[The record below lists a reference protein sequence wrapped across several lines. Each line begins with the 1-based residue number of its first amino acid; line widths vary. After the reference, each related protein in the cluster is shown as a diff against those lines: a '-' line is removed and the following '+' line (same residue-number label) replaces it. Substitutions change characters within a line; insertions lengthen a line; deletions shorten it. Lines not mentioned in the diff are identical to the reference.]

1 MGHAADAV
9 PTSNVFKS
17 FSRDGHAS
25 KTLRSDAPHFHGQP
39 DSINFSD
46 FSNKIRRELSP
57 ATTLEDVLADRV
69 ILAAWRLHLLSL
81 EESDLA
87 DLGAMLA
94 PIGRETLRSECSLE
108 TALMLFE
115 NSRRLVA
122 PCWGRAEHPVSKVV
136 DEPETTSYPDDGLL
150 SEADYSNEWATIP
163 DTDSDTDSDPV
174 LDQRDEEPT
183 ERIRWEDRLA
193 FDENISDNSPV
204 VKGTWV
210 TVNHVVSLIID
221 GWNWSDVLRTHP
233 ELIEDDIR
241 ACLAYTVEQDGQGG
255 F

>member
-9 PTSNVFKS
+9 PTSNVFNS

-25 KTLRSDAPHFHGQP
+25 KTLRHDAPHFHGQP
-39 DSINFSD
+39 DAINYPD
-46 FSNKIRRELSP
+46 FSTKIRGELAP

-69 ILAAWRLHLLSL
+69 ILAAWRLHVLSL

-122 PCWGRAEHPVSKVV
+122 PCWGRAEHPVSNVV
-136 DEPETTSYPDDGLL
+136 EEPETTPYPVDEFL
-150 SEADYSNEWATIP
+150 SDADYSNEWATIP
-163 DTDSDTDSDPV
+163 DTDSDSESV
-174 LDQRDEEPT
+174 LEHEDEEPT

-193 FDENISDNSPV
+193 IDENISDSSPV

-210 TVNHVVSLIID
+210 TVNHVVSLIVD

-241 ACLAYTVEQDGQGG
+241 ACLAYTVEQDGQEG

>member
-1 MGHAADAV
+1 MGHATDAV
-9 PTSNVFKS
+9 PTSNVLNS
-17 FSRDGHAS
+17 FSREGHAS
-25 KTLRSDAPHFHGQP
+25 KTLRTDAPHFHGQP
-39 DSINFSD
+39 DSINYAD
-46 FSNKIRRELSP
+46 FSTKIRRELSP

-69 ILAAWRLHLLSL
+69 ILAAWRLHILSL

-87 DLGAMLA
+87 GLGAMLA

-136 DEPETTSYPDDGLL
+136 EESEPTPYPVDEFL
-150 SEADYSNEWATIP
+150 SDADYSNEWASIP
-163 DTDSDTDSDPV
+163 EADSEPV
-174 LDQRDEEPT
+174 LEREDEDPT

-193 FDENISDNSPV
+193 FDENISDSSPV

-210 TVNHVVSLIID
+210 TVNHVVSLIVD

-233 ELIEDDIR
+233 ELIEEDIR
-241 ACLAYTVEQDGQGG
+241 ACMAYTAEQDGQGA